1 MCCEITVE
9 LTAFFATELKEPC
22 APGVL
27 KSDQH
32 KLSWGYHRA
41 YTLLDNSGNRKRHKL
56 D

>member
-27 KSDQH
+27 TQVELGISSRLH
-32 KLSWGYHRA
+32 LA
-41 YTLLDNSGNRKRHKL
+41 
-56 D
+56 